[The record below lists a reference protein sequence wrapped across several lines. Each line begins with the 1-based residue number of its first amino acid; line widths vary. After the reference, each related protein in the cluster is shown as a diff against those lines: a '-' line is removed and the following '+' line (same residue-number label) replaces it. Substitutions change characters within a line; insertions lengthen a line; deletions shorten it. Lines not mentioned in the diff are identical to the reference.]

1 MLTMDTQRQI
11 IAQPKTQNKVT
22 TKVCW
27 TDAFLIFLGVYTNAH
42 PQKSQQIA
50 KYLHDIRNW
59 WVTYDEQFRLK
70 MSKNASQD
78 WGGEQ

>member
-42 PQKSQQIA
+42 PQKSQQLA
-50 KYLHDIRNW
+50 KYLHDIRLGA
-59 WVTYDEQFRLK
+59 EIGGSHM
-70 MSKNASQD
+70 MSSSD
-78 WGGEQ
+78 